1 MTAAEETDLAS
12 ADAVDTAVS
21 PYAAAEAAQQE
32 IEQGSVL
39 DDEITSFWETS
50 RVHAGLG
57 KIAVVG
63 GLTVAAGIPPV
74 AWAFGDNP
82 VLADE
87 LLALVLAGTKTATS
101 SALADYDAEDTPIP
115 VVGELSIIL
124 DGEGHPAALIR
135 TTHVQVV
142 AFEDVDADFA
152 AAEGEDDRSLESW
165 RAGHTRY
172 FQRTLGLDALP
183 ADFQVVTERFE
194 LLYPTR

>member
-1 MTAAEETDLAS
+1 MTAAEETDRTS
-12 ADAVDTAVS
+12 ADSAVS
-21 PYAAAEAAQQE
+21 PYAAAEEAQQE
-32 IEQGSVL
+32 IEQDSVL
-39 DDEITSFWETS
+39 DDEIASFWEAA

-63 GLTVAAGIPPV
+63 GLTVTAGIPPV

-87 LLALVLAGTKTATS
+87 LLALVLAGTKTGTS
-101 SALADYDAEDTPIP
+101 SALVDYDAEDTPIP

-124 DGEGHPAALIR
+124 DGAGHPAALIR
-135 TTHVQVV
+135 TTQVQVE
-142 AFEDVDADFA
+142 AFDDVDADFA

-165 RAGHTRY
+165 RTEHTKY
-172 FQRTLGLDALP
+172 FLRTLGLDALP
-183 ADFQVVTERFE
+183 ADFQIVTERFE